1 VKSREKSYIIKM
13 IDDEIKL
20 SIINDQKVKLYLIR
34 DKINN
39 GDELSN
45 DEKKI
50 IVEDILSNKL
60 EFYYNGNPTEET
72 ILIENLID
80 IFNS

>member
-1 VKSREKSYIIKM
+1 MKSREKSYIIKM

-20 SIINDQKVKLYLIR
+20 SIINNQKIKLYLIR

-60 EFYYNGNPTEET
+60 GRIQT
-72 ILIENLID
+72 
-80 IFNS
+80 

>member
-1 VKSREKSYIIKM
+1 M
-13 IDDEIKL
+13 
-20 SIINDQKVKLYLIR
+20 IR